1 MLRVCVSAVCKPA
14 CGLLGRDVLGLW
26 AQYGL
31 LIQMMA
37 AAGYT
42 VISTP
47 FAVTF
52 KHTDCAAAV
61 HEVRLQQQ
69 PQSQLMHPGAHA
81 AAVHSARWLM
91 IRLGATVS
99 LSAVALPSAWAKL
112 TGLR

>member
-1 MLRVCVSAVCKPA
+1 MAKWA
-14 CGLLGRDVLGLW
+14 DVLGVW

-37 AAGYT
+37 DAGYT

-61 HEVRLQQQ
+61 HEVCS
-69 PQSQLMHPGAHA
+69 P
-81 AAVHSARWLM
+81 
-91 IRLGATVS
+91 
-99 LSAVALPSAWAKL
+99 
-112 TGLR
+112 